1 LSDVHRGGPEVN
13 RRVNARQK
21 EGSMTSLQTDYQA
34 IEYWYT
40 FDQPITLFAR
50 SGVPGLFPDQRTPH
64 ANLADGA
71 LPENPYG
78 RRVNDIGQEFR
89 RCVEFA

>member
-1 LSDVHRGGPEVN
+1 
-13 RRVNARQK
+13 
-21 EGSMTSLQTDYQA
+21 MTSPQTDYPA
-34 IEYWYT
+34 IEYSCA

-64 ANLADGA
+64 ANLADDA

-78 RRVNDIGQEFR
+78 RRLNDIGQEQR
-89 RCVEFA
+89 RCVEFG